1 MIKVGFIFFLKS
13 VKKMMY
19 EEKVMQKKKK
29 KTTEG
34 IRVQRYQNTNRK
46 QPKGYGRVHCTLK
59 IGNESLVLEV

>member
-1 MIKVGFIFFLKS
+1 
-13 VKKMMY
+13 MMY